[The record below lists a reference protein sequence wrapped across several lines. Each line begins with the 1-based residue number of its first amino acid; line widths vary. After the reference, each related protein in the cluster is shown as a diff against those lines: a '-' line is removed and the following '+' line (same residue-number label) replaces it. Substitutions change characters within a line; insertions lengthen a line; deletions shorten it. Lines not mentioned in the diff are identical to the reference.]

1 MEQLQATSPRHI
13 PVGAPKM
20 HPFATAPVISNKAIS
35 IVDAV
40 NTEEVKPQS
49 TFASD
54 FLSELRDFM
63 NEFAETDLAIDTIDE
78 PTAMSKSQANFYIK
92 LYNQL
97 LLEEAEMNDLCD
109 AEIERVRK
117 SITLFREKRQIEIDR
132 KKEYF
137 TSILK
142 EYAMT
147 ELDGKKAK
155 TIKLPYGNLSFKKQQ
170 PKYDYGDETELKAI
184 VKEINPELI
193 KTEIVEKLDKTS
205 LKKNGIVKDGQFYL
219 GDTVIPGVTV
229 KPQDDKFEIK

>member
-1 MEQLQATSPRHI
+1 MEQIQTTSSKPM
-13 PVGAPKM
+13 PPMGAPM
-20 HPFATAPVISNKAIS
+20 HPFSSRPNKVVP
-35 IVDAV
+35 IVDHTK
-40 NTEEVKPQS
+40 TEEVKPQS
-49 TFASD
+49 TFAND

-63 NEFAETDLAIDTIDE
+63 NDFAETDLNIDTIDE
-78 PTAMSKSQANFYIK
+78 PAAMSKSQANFYIK

-97 LLEEAEMNDLCD
+97 LLEETEMNELCD
-109 AEIERVRK
+109 AEIERTKK
-117 SITLFREKRQIEIDR
+117 SINLFREKRQIEIDR

-170 PKYDYGDETELKAI
+170 PKYDYGDENELKAI
-184 VKEINPELI
+184 VKEISPELI
-193 KTEIVEKLDKTS
+193 KVETVEKLDKTS

-219 GDTVIPGVTV
+219 GDTIIPGITV